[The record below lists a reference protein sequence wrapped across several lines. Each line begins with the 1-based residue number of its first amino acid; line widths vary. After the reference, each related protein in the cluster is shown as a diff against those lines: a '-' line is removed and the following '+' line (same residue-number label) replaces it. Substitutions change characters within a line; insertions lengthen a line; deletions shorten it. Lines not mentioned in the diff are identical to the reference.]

1 MEVSWFPY
9 GTGVSRGQFACLDV
23 DKSASPSYLISRYV
37 VIIPV
42 AVKKLGF
49 PGKSQ
54 NSGDRKCLGDSEKSF
69 IELPDAIQ
77 FLQILSE
84 RVFQHPPLFS
94 TSIGPS
100 VSR

>member
-1 MEVSWFPY
+1 MELAFPV
-9 GTGVSRGQFACLDV
+9 GSLRALDV